1 MQGQRVDLTTN
12 TVTNPKNDDHI
23 MAIVIRI
30 GRTTSEDVVDIDEDF
45 NKIGS
50 YERANKKKKIA
61 RDAKECDFI
70 YQ

>member
-1 MQGQRVDLTTN
+1 MQGQRVDFPTN

-23 MAIVIRI
+23 MAIVTRI
-30 GRTTSEDVVDIDEDF
+30 GRTISEDIVHIDEDF
-45 NKIGS
+45 NKRGS

-70 YQ
+70 DQ